1 MIDRIKRAFGA
12 PTPEEQARAELV
24 KAKRA
29 LLLALTGKDYATAM
43 VAYEQ
48 ARIQRLSAYLN
59 QPEVV
64 EFNAE

>member
-29 LLLALTGKDYATAM
+29 LLLALTGRDYATAM
-43 VAYEQ
+43 VGYEQ

-64 EFNAE
+64 EFDAQ

>member
-1 MIDRIKRAFGA
+1 MIDRIKRVFGA

-29 LLLALTGKDYATAM
+29 LLLALTGRDYATAM
-43 VAYEQ
+43 VGYEQ

-64 EFNAE
+64 EFDAQ

>member
-43 VAYEQ
+43 VTYEQ

-64 EFNAE
+64 EFNGE

>member
-29 LLLALTGKDYATAM
+29 LLLALTGRDYATAM
-43 VAYEQ
+43 VGYEQ
-48 ARIQRLSAYLN
+48 ARIQRLSAYIN

-64 EFNAE
+64 EFDAQ